1 MNLALNVFVYICFTN
16 SSLLKSL
23 QTASQ
28 TARTHLLCTA
38 AACEGA
44 RPDMLWEQL
53 PRDIPSHEYFPR
65 YGPLFELVSES
76 KKEEIFASYS
86 TTASS
91 SSTTTTTKAHDKEEG
106 SDKLDMSAA
115 DKQTLKQAHRTIEL
129 ATLYIDRQ
137 KEKKTPTTKSTF
149 SYNAVGK
156 DDDATWLET
165 PQRKKKSSNNKGG
178 GRRKKKRK
186 IETTVAQEAVVQ
198 QNDKPS

>member
-1 MNLALNVFVYICFTN
+1 
-16 SSLLKSL
+16 
-23 QTASQ
+23 
-28 TARTHLLCTA
+28 
-38 AACEGA
+38 
-44 RPDMLWEQL
+44 MLWSQL

-65 YGPLFELVSES
+65 YGPLFELVSEA

-86 TTASS
+86 TTTS
-91 SSTTTTTKAHDKEEG
+91 SSTTTTTTNTKDDKEEG
-106 SDKLDMSAA
+106 SDILDMSAA

-129 ATLYIDRQ
+129 ATLYIVRQ

-165 PQRKKKSSNNKGG
+165 PQRKKKSSNNNKGG

-186 IETTVAQEAVVQ
+186 SEIVAKETAVQ

>member
-1 MNLALNVFVYICFTN
+1 
-16 SSLLKSL
+16 
-23 QTASQ
+23 
-28 TARTHLLCTA
+28 
-38 AACEGA
+38 
-44 RPDMLWEQL
+44 MLWDQL

-65 YGPLFELVSES
+65 YGPLFELVSET

-86 TTASS
+86 TA
-91 SSTTTTTKAHDKEEG
+91 STTNTKADDKEEG
-106 SDKLDMSAA
+106 SDKQLDMSAA
-115 DKQTLKQAHRTIEL
+115 DKQTLKQTHRTIEL

-149 SYNAVGK
+149 SFNAVGK

-186 IETTVAQEAVVQ
+186 TETVEGAKETGRQK
-198 QNDKPS
+198 NDKPL

>member
-1 MNLALNVFVYICFTN
+1 MFIFCICFTN
-16 SSLLKSL
+16 SSLLNL
-23 QTASQ
+23 FQTASQ

-44 RPDMLWEQL
+44 RPGMLWEQL

-65 YGPLFELVSES
+65 YGPLFELVSET

-86 TTASS
+86 TT
-91 SSTTTTTKAHDKEEG
+91 SSTTNTTNTKDDKEEG
-106 SDKLDMSAA
+106 SDKQLDMSAA

-186 IETTVAQEAVVQ
+186 PETVEGAKETRGQ
-198 QNDKPS
+198 QNGL

>member
-1 MNLALNVFVYICFTN
+1 
-16 SSLLKSL
+16 
-23 QTASQ
+23 
-28 TARTHLLCTA
+28 
-38 AACEGA
+38 
-44 RPDMLWEQL
+44 MLWDQL

-65 YGPLFELVSES
+65 YGPLFELVSET

-86 TTASS
+86 TA
-91 SSTTTTTKAHDKEEG
+91 SSTTTTNTKADDKEEK

-186 IETTVAQEAVVQ
+186 TETVVQ
-198 QNDKPS
+198 QNDKPL